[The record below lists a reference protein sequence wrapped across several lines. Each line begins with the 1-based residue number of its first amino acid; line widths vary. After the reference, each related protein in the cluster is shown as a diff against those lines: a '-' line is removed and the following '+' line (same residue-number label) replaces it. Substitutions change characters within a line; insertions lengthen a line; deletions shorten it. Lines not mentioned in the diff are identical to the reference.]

1 MTRREEFEN
10 ESEKY
15 ASFRSDSMYN
25 KSALYNARK
34 YAWQDGAFYADDTL
48 MKKVCDFLSNVDI
61 WKYTSSLTSGVVYM
75 NFRRDEFI
83 NDLKKF
89 CNNIQVNTL
98 DYENLVG

>member
-25 KSALYNARK
+25 ESALYRARK
-34 YAWQDGAFYADDTL
+34 YAWQDGAFYADDRL

-61 WKYTSSLTSGVVYM
+61 WKYTSSITSGVGVV
-75 NFRRDEFI
+75 NFYPDELI
-83 NDLKKF
+83 ADLKKF
-89 CNNIQVNTL
+89 V
-98 DYENLVG
+98 EG